1 MINNGNLKTFS
12 LIDIFQIIK
21 KREKNC
27 ILAIENNN
35 NVYGI
40 YFKGG
45 DPVYV
50 RKVKRSFFLYMDLD
64 FASVLKRDKIS
75 KQDIFKKFV
84 TLLPIILKFKEGK
97 FSVTSGFIKYS
108 EDIKPLINTEKLIIL
123 LSRNLTLEEVNR
135 KITDLG
141 LIFEKTEKAQELS
154 KLADLSSQEREI
166 LTLVDGK
173 NKVSDIIAKIHFNR
187 ILKDENILN
196 INDEENIKKLYE
208 DSELLVK
215 RVLYG
220 FLASGII
227 RKSRNIKKTESKTES
242 IIERVVSHLESESIK
257 ESLKEIQKGVERWT
271 LDSMQKVS
279 QKKQKTQ

>member
-1 MINNGNLKTFS
+1 MVSSGDLKTFS
-12 LIDIFQIIK
+12 LIDILQIIK
-21 KREKNC
+21 EGEKNC

-64 FASVLKRDKIS
+64 FESVLKRDKIS
-75 KQDIFKKFV
+75 KQDIFKNFA

-97 FSVTSGFIKYS
+97 FSITSGFIKYS

-135 KITDLG
+135 KITDFE

-154 KLADLSSQEREI
+154 ELADLSSQERGM
-166 LTLVDGK
+166 LALVDGK

-196 INDEENIKKLYE
+196 INDEEHVKKLYE

-227 RKSRNIKKTESKTES
+227 RKLRNIKKPES
-242 IIERVVSHLESESIK
+242 IIERIISYIESKPIK
-257 ESLKEIQKGVERWT
+257 QSLKEI
-271 LDSMQKVS
+271 
-279 QKKQKTQ
+279 

>member
-1 MINNGNLKTFS
+1 MINNGSLKTFS

-27 ILAIENNN
+27 ILVIENNN

-50 RKVKRSFFLYMDLD
+50 RKVKRSFSLYADLC
-64 FASVLKRDKIS
+64 FVSVLKRDKIS
-75 KQDIFKKFV
+75 KQDIFKNFA

-97 FSVTSGFIKYS
+97 FSIASGFIKYP
-108 EDIKPLINTEKLIIL
+108 EDIKPLINTEKIIIF

-135 KITDLG
+135 KITDLE

-154 KLADLSSQEREI
+154 ELVNLNSQEREI
-166 LTLVDGK
+166 LVLVDGK
-173 NKVSDIIAKIHFNR
+173 NKVSDIIAKIHFNG

-196 INDEENIKKLYE
+196 INDEKHIKKLYE

-215 RVLYG
+215 KALCG
-220 FLASGII
+220 FLTSGII
-227 RKSRNIKKTESKTES
+227 RKSRNIKKTES
-242 IIERVVSHLESESIK
+242 IIERVVSHLESKPIK

-271 LDSMQKVS
+271 ADSMQKVS
-279 QKKQKTQ
+279 QKKQEIQ

>member
-1 MINNGNLKTFS
+1 MINSGDLKTFN

-21 KREKNC
+21 EGKKNC

-40 YFKGG
+40 YFKDG

-64 FASVLKRDKIS
+64 FESVLKRDKIS
-75 KQDIFKKFV
+75 KQDIFKNFA

-97 FSVTSGFIKYS
+97 FSITSGFIKYS

-123 LSRNLTLEEVNR
+123 LSRNLSLEEVNR
-135 KITDLG
+135 KITDPE
-141 LIFEKTEKAQELS
+141 LIFEKTEKTQELS
-154 KLADLSSQEREI
+154 ELADLNSQEREI
-166 LTLVDGK
+166 LALVDGK

-196 INDEENIKKLYE
+196 INDEDNVKKVYE

-215 RVLYG
+215 RALYG

-227 RKSRNIKKTESKTES
+227 RKSRNIKKSES
-242 IIERVVSHLESESIK
+242 IIERILSYLESKPIK
-257 ESLKEIQKGVERWT
+257 ESLKEI
-271 LDSMQKVS
+271 
-279 QKKQKTQ
+279 

>member
-1 MINNGNLKTFS
+1 MINSGDLKTFN

-21 KREKNC
+21 EGEKNC
-27 ILAIENNN
+27 ILAIENDN

-40 YFKGG
+40 YFKDG

-64 FASVLKRDKIS
+64 FESVLKRDKIS
-75 KQDIFKKFV
+75 KQDIFKNFA
-84 TLLPIILKFKEGK
+84 TLLPIILKFKEGR
-97 FSVTSGFIKYS
+97 FSITSGFIKYS
-108 EDIKPLINTEKLIIL
+108 EDIRPLVNTEKLIIL

-135 KITDLG
+135 KITDPE

-154 KLADLSSQEREI
+154 ELADLSSQEREI
-166 LTLVDGK
+166 LALIDGK
-173 NKVSDIIAKIHFNR
+173 NKVSDIIAKIHFSR

-196 INDEENIKKLYE
+196 INDEEYIKKLYE

-215 RVLYG
+215 RALYG

-227 RKSRNIKKTESKTES
+227 RKTRNIKKSES
-242 IIERVVSHLESESIK
+242 IIERILSYLESKPIK
-257 ESLKEIQKGVERWT
+257 ESLKEI
-271 LDSMQKVS
+271 
-279 QKKQKTQ
+279 

>member
-1 MINNGNLKTFS
+1 MINNGSLKTFS

-27 ILAIENNN
+27 ILVIENNN

-50 RKVKRSFFLYMDLD
+50 RKVKRSFSLYADLC
-64 FASVLKRDKIS
+64 FVSVLKRDKIS
-75 KQDIFKKFV
+75 KQDIFKNFA

-97 FSVTSGFIKYS
+97 FSIASGFIKYP
-108 EDIKPLINTEKLIIL
+108 EDIKPLINTEKLIIF

-135 KITDLG
+135 KITDLE

-154 KLADLSSQEREI
+154 ELVNLNSQEREI
-166 LTLVDGK
+166 LVLVDGK
-173 NKVSDIIAKIHFNR
+173 NKVSDIIAKIHFNG

-196 INDEENIKKLYE
+196 INDEKHIKKLYE

-215 RVLYG
+215 KALYG
-220 FLASGII
+220 FLTSGII
-227 RKSRNIKKTESKTES
+227 RKSRNIKKTES
-242 IIERVVSHLESESIK
+242 IIERVVSHLESKPIK

-271 LDSMQKVS
+271 ADSMQKVS
-279 QKKQKTQ
+279 QKKQEIQ